1 MKLSECLS
9 LPRYKKARIQEIKQI
24 KGTVS
29 VGRSMA
35 EPIFEAELA
44 MVQLL

>member
-1 MKLSECLS
+1 MDRKRNGHSFL
-9 LPRYKKARIQEIKQI
+9 KAITIQIKQI

-44 MVQLL
+44 MEQVL